1 MERYTLCGAATLK
14 KHLSTLL
21 LLTCLSLAYFLPRA
35 YRIGQYVTPDEPAWL
50 ESSAAFYTALREG
63 DWAATYRWAH
73 PGVTTM
79 WAGTFGILSQFPD
92 YYEQTSERD
101 NFHFDRHLT
110 EFGYNHIQLLAA
122 GRLFILAGHTA
133 IFLGIALALHRL
145 LGTGAAALG
154 AAFIALDPFLF
165 AHARFLHAETFLPDS
180 LFLAFLL
187 YLLYLKDF
195 RRRDALFSGMVF
207 GFSLLSKSPAVLL
220 LPVLGLLSLL
230 RMRQTRKTD
239 APLSFKDWL
248 KANVLWGLAAL
259 LVFVVLWPAM
269 WVQPL
274 ATLQKMAAYIF
285 ESSAGQHTSTMFY
298 NGQVIPDGDL
308 GFRYPWFYPVTF
320 LWRTTP
326 VVLFGLLL
334 ALVSL
339 FGPAARP
346 PQVWLHRALLW
357 FPLLFMLFLL
367 PTAKKFDR
375 YTIPIYLP
383 LDVLAALGW
392 LWAGVWLRQRWPVLR
407 ARAVPLAVAG
417 LLAAAQALPVILH
430 APYYLS
436 AYNPLLGGGEAALDV
451 MMVGWGEGLDEA
463 ARYLNSQPGASKL
476 NVAAWYAQAFNYHF
490 DGYAVTIP
498 IQFSVEGVPGWLL
511 EQDYLVTYVTQWQR
525 QASWPLLAYLE
536 GFEPEYV
543 VVIDG
548 IEYVRI
554 YAPRTMTPRP

>member
-1 MERYTLCGAATLK
+1 MKSRLP
-14 KHLSTLL
+14 SFL
-21 LLTCLSLAYFLPRA
+21 LLTCLALAYFLPRV
-35 YRIGQYVTPDEPAWL
+35 YRIGQYVNPDEPAWL

-79 WAGTFGILSQFPD
+79 WAGTFGILAQFPD
-92 YYEQTSERD
+92 FYEQTRERE
-101 NFHFDRHLT
+101 NFHFDRHLN
-110 EFGYNHIQLLAA
+110 EFGFNHLQLLAA
-122 GRLFILAGHTA
+122 SRLFILAEHTA
-133 IFLGIALALHRL
+133 IFLGIALALRRL
-145 LGTGAAALG
+145 LGTAAAALG

-165 AHARFLHAETFLPDS
+165 AHSRFLHAETFLPDL

-187 YLLYLKDF
+187 YLLYLKDY
-195 RRRDALFSGMVF
+195 RWRDVLLSGGVF
-207 GFSLLSKSPAVLL
+207 AFSLLSKSPALLL
-220 LPVLGLLSLL
+220 LPALGLLSLL
-230 RMRQTRKTD
+230 RMRQTRQSD
-239 APLSFKDWL
+239 APLLFQDWL
-248 KANVLWGLAAL
+248 KANALWGLAAL
-259 LVFVVLWPAM
+259 VVFVALWPAM

-274 ATLQKMAAYIF
+274 ASLQKMAAYIF

-308 GFRYPWFYPVTF
+308 GFRFPWFYPVTF

-326 VVLFGLLL
+326 VVLVGLLL
-334 ALVSL
+334 AFVAL
-339 FGPAARP
+339 FGLNRVDRD
-346 PQVWLHRALLW
+346 VWLKRALLW

-375 YTIPIYLP
+375 YAIPIYPP

-392 LWAGVWLRQRWPVLR
+392 LWAGNWLRQRWPALR
-407 ARAVPLAVAG
+407 ARALPLVVYG
-417 LLAAAQALPVILH
+417 FLIAAQALPVILH

-436 AYNPLLGGGEAALDV
+436 YYNPWLGGGPAALDV

-476 NVAAWYAQAFNYHF
+476 NVAAWYAQSFNYHF

-498 IQFSVEGVPGWLL
+498 IQFSVGGVPGWLL
-511 EQDYLVTYVTQWQR
+511 QQDYLVTYVAQWQR
-525 QASWPLLAYLE
+525 QASWPLLTYLE
-536 GFEPEYV
+536 GFEPDYV

-554 YAPRTMTPRP
+554 YNPRTMTPRP